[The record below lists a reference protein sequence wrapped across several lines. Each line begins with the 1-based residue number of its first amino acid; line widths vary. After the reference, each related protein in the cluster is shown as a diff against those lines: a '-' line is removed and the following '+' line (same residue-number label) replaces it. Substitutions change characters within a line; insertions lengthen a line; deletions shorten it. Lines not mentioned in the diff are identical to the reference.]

1 MEYVWLVLGFVLL
14 IKGADLFVDGSSS
27 IAKLMKVPT
36 IVIGLTVVAFGTSM
50 PELAVS
56 LTASLEQANELA
68 VGNVVGSNIFNL
80 LIVLGMSALFVS
92 VQANKGV
99 LKKDFPFSILI
110 VVAFLAM
117 VCGIQFADVL
127 NGTGKFTL
135 GRIDGIILLGLFVF
149 FLFYTVRD
157 ALKARKEAQAA
168 QVDGEEE
175 IKTLSPLKS
184 TIFIVIGV
192 AGIVI
197 GGNLV
202 VESASMIGA
211 SFGLSESFIGLTI
224 VALGTSLPELV
235 TSVVAARK
243 GENDLA
249 LGNVVG
255 SNIFNVLLIIGVSS
269 AISPISVSVA
279 SVYDIA
285 LMLGFTVLVY
295 LMAKSRQQ
303 LTRIEGV
310 VLIIAY
316 IGYFIY
322 IFNR

>member
-110 VVAFLAM
+110 VVVFLAM
-117 VCGIQFADVL
+117 VCGIQFTDLL
-127 NGTGKFTL
+127 NGTGTFTV
-135 GRIDGIILLGLFVF
+135 GRIDGILLLGLFVF

-157 ALKARKEAQAA
+157 ALNARKEAQAA

-175 IKTLSPLKS
+175 IKVLSPIKS
-184 TIFIVIGV
+184 AIFIVIGV

-202 VESASMIGA
+202 VQSASMIGV

-255 SNIFNVLLIIGVSS
+255 SNIFNVLLIIGTSA

-295 LMAKSRQQ
+295 LMARSRQQ